1 MQPGEAD
8 ILYSFSPQA
17 LLDALFA
24 FVGVVTFDG
33 ILIEANQSALKVAG
47 LQPSDVIGKPFHE
60 TYWWSYD
67 PDVQAELCLAL
78 ARGQAGETSRYDVMV
93 RVADERLMMI
103 DFMLAPLRDA
113 YGNIRYLIP
122 SAIDVSERYSIQHE
136 REFLLARER
145 IARQMAEQA
154 VRRVERL
161 QVITSALSE
170 AVTPLDVARVVVEEV
185 RQTLDAHQVA
195 MYVRSADGTALEVLH
210 STNAPPTG
218 DSAPV
223 PITMLLDTTHP
234 LGETLKTALPVFL
247 VSQADREAL
256 YQSVTL
262 PPPLAADAHG
272 LALLPLEVEG
282 QVMGVCMVSFA
293 EPRQFP
299 QDERAFLWAI
309 AVQCAQALQRAR
321 LYSTMQEA
329 VTTRDHFIAVASHDL
344 RTPLTVMLGQA
355 QLLDRRMQHAQLGE
369 AFTRPIQAIV
379 QQSLRLNR
387 MLTSLLDL
395 SRIQTGQLVIER
407 DWFDLRRLVE
417 RIVAEVSPTLS
428 RHTLELLATPD
439 PLPIFADELRIEE
452 VIQNI
457 ISNAIKYSPAGG
469 PILLTLEQR
478 DEHLCVAISDQ
489 GIGIPLEAQQ
499 HLFEQFYRA
508 ANVQHSSFTGLG
520 IGLYI
525 VREIVQ
531 QHGGMISCTSQEG
544 QGTTFTICLPLS
556 DHN

>member
-1 MQPGEAD
+1 MQSGQAD
-8 ILYSFSPQA
+8 ILDSFSAQA
-17 LLDALFA
+17 LLDSLFA

-47 LQPSDVIGKPFHE
+47 LQPAEVIGKPFHE

-67 PDVQAELCLAL
+67 PDVQAQLRLAL

-103 DFMLAPLRDA
+103 DFMLAPLCDA
-113 YGNIRYLIP
+113 YGNVRYLIP
-122 SAIDVSERYSIQHE
+122 SAIDVSERYNIQHE

-170 AVTPLDVARVVVEEV
+170 AVTSLDVASVVVEEV
-185 RQTLDAHQVA
+185 RQILEAQQVT
-195 MYVRSADGTALEVLH
+195 MYIRRADGSALDVLQ
-210 STNAPPTG
+210 STSTSSSDEPVPLTLPL
-218 DSAPV
+218 DSA
-223 PITMLLDTTHP
+223 HP
-234 LGETLKTALPVFL
+234 LGEILQTALPVFL
-247 VSQADREAL
+247 VSQADRQAR
-256 YQSVTL
+256 YQSATL
-262 PPPLAADAHG
+262 LPLAVDAHG
-272 LALLPLEVEG
+272 LALLPLEIEG
-282 QVMGVCMVSFA
+282 EVMGVCMVSFA

-329 VTTRDHFIAVASHDL
+329 IAMRDHFIAVASHDL

-355 QLLDRRMQHAQLGE
+355 QLLERRMQQAQLGE

-379 QQSLRLNR
+379 QQNLRLNR
-387 MLTSLLDL
+387 MLTALLDL

-428 RHTLELLATPD
+428 RHTLKLVAAPD

-457 ISNAIKYSPAGG
+457 ISNAVKYSPAGG
-469 PILLTLEQR
+469 PVTIVLQQTP
-478 DEHLCVAISDQ
+478 EHICLNITDQ

-508 ANVQHSSFTGLG
+508 ANAQHSSFSGLG

-531 QHGGMISCTSQEG
+531 QHGGLITCTSHEG

>member
-8 ILYSFSPQA
+8 FLPSFSAQA
-17 LLDALFA
+17 LLDSLFA

-67 PDVQAELCLAL
+67 PAVQAQLRLAL
-78 ARGQAGETSRYDVMV
+78 ARGQAGETSRYDAMV
-93 RVADERLMMI
+93 RVADERLIMI
-103 DFMLAPLRDA
+103 DFMLAPLCDA
-113 YGNIRYLIP
+113 YGHVRYLIP

-170 AVTPLDVARVVVEEV
+170 AVTPLDVASVVVEEV
-185 RQTLDAHQVA
+185 RQTLEAQQVA
-195 MYVRSADGTALEVLH
+195 MYVRRADGSALDVLQSA
-210 STNAPPTG
+210 STSASDEPLPLTVPL
-218 DSAPV
+218 DS
-223 PITMLLDTTHP
+223 THP
-234 LGETLKTALPVFL
+234 LGEILQTALPVFL
-247 VSQADREAL
+247 VSQADREAR
-256 YQSVTL
+256 YQSAAL

-272 LALLPLEVEG
+272 LALLPLEIEG

-329 VTTRDHFIAVASHDL
+329 ITMRDHFIAVASHDL
-344 RTPLTVMLGQA
+344 RTPLTVLLGQA
-355 QLLDRRMQHAQLGE
+355 QLLDRRMQQAQLGE

-379 QQSLRLNR
+379 QQSQRLNR
-387 MLTSLLDL
+387 MLTALLDL
-395 SRIQTGQLVIER
+395 SRIQTGQLVIEHA
-407 DWFDLRRLVE
+407 WFDLRRLAE

-428 RHTLELLATPD
+428 QHTLELVAAPD

-478 DEHLCVAISDQ
+478 DEHLCLAISDQ
-489 GIGIPLEAQQ
+489 GIGIPLEAQP

-508 ANVQHSSFTGLG
+508 ANAQQSSFSGLG

-531 QHGGMISCTSQEG
+531 QHGGLIDFNSREG

-556 DHN
+556 DRN